1 MSVRARS
8 PQTGYARLLLHRSIR
23 AWRHRMHPFLRKV
36 LDATRLTRHGRIAE
50 ATAAIREAVVS
61 SEQAGAHIAGEADDD
76 VTEIDAVEVLDPAVD
91 PVVETAATP
100 DDEGAEGRFFE
111 SSFTGSAGTHAFRL
125 FVPGG
130 CDGEALPLVVM
141 LHGCLQDPDDFAA
154 GTRMNA
160 IAQEQGFLVL
170 YPAQTQRANGHRCW
184 NWFSPQHQR
193 RGSGEPALLAGMT
206 RHILQTH
213 SVDHDRVYVAGLSAG
228 GAMAA
233 ILAREYP
240 DLFAAAGVHSGVVP
254 GAARSVAS
262 ALAVM
267 HLGPD
272 AAWPMSLAPS
282 AAAAARHG
290 SAALI
295 VFHGDAD
302 KTVAIANADA
312 VLASA
317 IAGAR
322 AVATTSEGM
331 TATGERPF
339 RRTVWRRADDPGAP
353 SVAEHWVVHGA
364 AHAWSGGDA
373 SGSFTDPAGPDA
385 SREMLRF
392 FAEHPR
398 LAAVDEVSEA
408 PP

>member
-1 MSVRARS
+1 
-8 PQTGYARLLLHRSIR
+8 
-23 AWRHRMHPFLRKV
+23 MHPFLRKI
-36 LDATRLTRHGRIAE
+36 LDATRLTRQGRVAE
-50 ATAAIREAVVS
+50 ATAAIREAIAS
-61 SEQAGAHIAGEADDD
+61 PAQAGAHIPSEHDDD
-76 VTEIDAVEVLDPAVD
+76 VIEIDAVEVPDEPAET
-91 PVVETAATP
+91 VVEAAVP
-100 DDEGAEGRFFE
+100 ERAEDAAGRFFE
-111 SSFTGSAGTHAFRL
+111 SSFTASAGTHAFKL

-130 CDGEALPLVVM
+130 YEGDALPLVVM

-240 DLFAAAGVHSGVVP
+240 DLFAAVGVHSGVVP
-254 GAARSVAS
+254 GAARNVAS

-267 HLGPD
+267 RAGPD
-272 AAWPMSLAPS
+272 AAWPMSSFTADV
-282 AAAAARHG
+282 AATRRG
-290 SAALI
+290 SAPLI

-302 KTVAIANADA
+302 TTVAIANADA

-317 IAGAR
+317 IADVP
-322 AVATTSEGM
+322 AVATSSEGM
-331 TATGERPF
+331 TATSERAF
-339 RRTVWRRADDPGAP
+339 RRTVWRRAHDADAP

-398 LAAVDEVSEA
+398 MAAVAEA
-408 PP
+408 SGTSP

>member
-1 MSVRARS
+1 
-8 PQTGYARLLLHRSIR
+8 
-23 AWRHRMHPFLRKV
+23 MHPFLRKV

-61 SEQAGAHIAGEADDD
+61 SERAGAHIPGEADDD
-76 VTEIDAVEVLDPAVD
+76 VIEIDAVEVLDPAVD

-267 HLGPD
+267 RVGPD
-272 AAWPMSLAPS
+272 AAWPLSPLTDAGD
-282 AAAAARHG
+282 ATHG
-290 SAALI
+290 SAPLI

-302 KTVAIANADA
+302 TTVAVANADA

-317 IAGAR
+317 IADVDV
-322 AVATTSEGM
+322 VATTSEGM
-331 TATGERPF
+331 TATSERAF
-339 RRTVWRRADDPGAP
+339 RRTVWRRADDADDADAP

-398 LAAVDEVSEA
+398 MAAVAETSGTS
-408 PP
+408 P

>member
-1 MSVRARS
+1 
-8 PQTGYARLLLHRSIR
+8 
-23 AWRHRMHPFLRKV
+23 MHPFLRKI
-36 LDATRLTRHGRIAE
+36 LDATRLTRQGRIAE
-50 ATAAIREAVVS
+50 ATAAIREAVAS
-61 SEQAGAHIAGEADDD
+61 PAQAGAHIPSEPDDD
-76 VTEIDAVEVLDPAVD
+76 VIEIVAVEVPDEPAETA
-91 PVVETAATP
+91 VEAATP
-100 DDEGAEGRFFE
+100 ARVVDAEGRFLE
-111 SSFTGSAGTHAFRL
+111 SSFTGSAGTHAFKL

-130 CDGEALPLVVM
+130 YEGDALPLVVM

-170 YPAQTQRANGHRCW
+170 YPAQMQRANGHRCW

-193 RGSGEPALLAGMT
+193 RGSGEAALLAGMT

-213 SVDHDRVYVAGLSAG
+213 SVDPERVYVAGLSAG

-254 GAARSVAS
+254 GAARNVAS

-267 HLGPD
+267 RVGPD
-272 AAWPMSLAPS
+272 AAWPLSPLTALTD
-282 AAAAARHG
+282 AADETHG
-290 SAALI
+290 SAPLI

-302 KTVAIANADA
+302 TTVAIANADA

-317 IAGAR
+317 IADVAV
-322 AVATTSEGM
+322 VATTSEGM
-331 TATGERPF
+331 TATSERAF
-339 RRTVWRRADDPGAP
+339 RRTVWRRADDADDADAP

-398 LAAVDEVSEA
+398 MAAVAETSGTS
-408 PP
+408 P

>member
-1 MSVRARS
+1 
-8 PQTGYARLLLHRSIR
+8 
-23 AWRHRMHPFLRKV
+23 MHLFLRKI
-36 LDATRLTRHGRIAE
+36 LDATRLTRQGRIAE
-50 ATAAIREAVVS
+50 ATAAIREAVALPA
-61 SEQAGAHIAGEADDD
+61 QAGAHIPSEPDDD
-76 VTEIDAVEVLDPAVD
+76 VIEIVAVEVPDESAET
-91 PVVETAATP
+91 VVEAVSP
-100 DDEGAEGRFFE
+100 ERVVDAEGRFLE
-111 SSFTGSAGTHAFRL
+111 SSFTGSAGTHAFKL

-130 CDGEALPLVVM
+130 YEGDALPLVVM
-141 LHGCLQDPDDFAA
+141 LHGCLQDPDDFAV

-170 YPAQTQRANGHRCW
+170 YPAQTLRANGHRCW

-213 SVDHDRVYVAGLSAG
+213 SVDHERVYVAGLSAG

-267 HLGPD
+267 RVGPD
-272 AAWPMSLAPS
+272 AAWPLSPLTDAGD
-282 AAAAARHG
+282 ATHG
-290 SAALI
+290 SAPLI

-302 KTVAIANADA
+302 TTVAVANADA

-317 IAGAR
+317 IADVDV
-322 AVATTSEGM
+322 VATTSEGM
-331 TATGERPF
+331 TATSERAF
-339 RRTVWRRADDPGAP
+339 RRTVWRRAGDADAA

-373 SGSFTDPAGPDA
+373 SGSFTDPTGPDA

-398 LAAVDEVSEA
+398 MAAIAETSGTS
-408 PP
+408 P